1 MLDPDCLLLKQMLFG
16 TETPNIFS
24 DLLPSLTL
32 SLHSG
37 REILEEF
44 EGSRIPAAEFHV
56 PLCLAVSSKALIWSF
71 SSFPFTVSELRPSVE
86 ADGSDE
92 LQGQTDKFKTGS
104 HRITN
109 LKKQDDNSL
118 KAGFGMLHS
127 LPSCSYCRQ
136 CQGCIS
142 ISGKLTTFRWEPI
155 LRTGWVLAD

>member
-56 PLCLAVSSKALIWSF
+56 PLCLAVSSKALI
-71 SSFPFTVSELRPSVE
+71 
-86 ADGSDE
+86 
-92 LQGQTDKFKTGS
+92 
-104 HRITN
+104 
-109 LKKQDDNSL
+109 
-118 KAGFGMLHS
+118 
-127 LPSCSYCRQ
+127 
-136 CQGCIS
+136 
-142 ISGKLTTFRWEPI
+142 
-155 LRTGWVLAD
+155 